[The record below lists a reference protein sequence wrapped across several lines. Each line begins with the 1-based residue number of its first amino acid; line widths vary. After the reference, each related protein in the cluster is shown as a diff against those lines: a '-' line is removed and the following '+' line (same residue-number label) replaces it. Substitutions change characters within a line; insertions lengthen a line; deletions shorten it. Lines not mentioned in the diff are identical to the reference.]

1 MITAERVSIALRA
14 VAAALTLTL
23 LGVALAYADELGFM
37 GEAIFNRIDA
47 NHDGVISAD
56 EGKAARERM
65 FDKIDADHDGVVT
78 AAAAMLAEFA
88 DFERTLADAVRPAP
102 FGAGEIGAVLRA
114 LDAREEACSP
124 TPRFWIA
131 SAGLSVLS
139 FAAGFIAMA
148 IAASQDIS
156 PSLIDFASGQAN
168 LGGLL

>member
-1 MITAERVSIALRA
+1 MTRQELNEALLRFGSDLGRWPEREKEAASLL
-14 VAAALTLTL
+14 VASDRT
-23 LGVALAYADELGFM
+23 
-37 GEAIFNRIDA
+37 
-47 NHDGVISAD
+47 
-56 EGKAARERM
+56 
-65 FDKIDADHDGVVT
+65 
-78 AAAAMLAEFA
+78 AAAMLAEFA

-102 FGAGEIGAVLRA
+102 FGAGEIGAVLRV
-114 LDAREEACSP
+114 LDAREETWSP

-156 PSLIDFASGQAN
+156 PALIDFASGQAN